1 MKIPQTLQTL
11 TQYGLTDR
19 QAKVYI
25 ACLELGVASVQEIS
39 RKVHIARSSCEAT
52 INQLLERGFVTSY
65 QHKTVRKFSPVDPR
79 QIVKVAEQK
88 VGGLIN
94 ALPDLTGIF
103 LKNKTIPSVRLYE
116 GKKAM
121 ESILEEILAE
131 AKVLHGFGSADDLY
145 DALGETFPEFRKRR
159 IQKKIPARMILRNTA
174 KARQRQKMGP
184 QELREVRLLGDD
196 TLDVSSLVFIW
207 NDKVASFSLR
217 QEMIAVIVESRE
229 MATGQMAMFDS
240 LWKTLPAYTIS

>member
-25 ACLELGVASVQEIS
+25 ACLELGIASIQEIS

-52 INQLLERGFVTSY
+52 IGQLLERGFVTSY
-65 QHKTVRKFSPVDPR
+65 RHKTVRKFSPVDPR

-159 IQKKIPARMILRNTA
+159 IQKKIPAKMILRNTA

-184 QELREVRLLGDD
+184 QELREVRLLNDD
-196 TLDVSSLVFIW
+196 TIDVSSLVFIW

-229 MATGQMAMFDS
+229 MATGQMAMFDG
-240 LWKTLPAYTIS
+240 LWKTLPAYAV